1 MLHTHQT
8 LYHGFR
14 ASTHWGAISSD
25 KKSKYLLAEIIKIG
39 YTPHLL
45 EWWKT
50 IAYVCIDNLQFFFI
64 DFGSIGTLNLLL
76 WIKIFHYNFLM

>member
-1 MLHTHQT
+1 MFYTHQT

-14 ASTHWGAISSD
+14 QSNHWESISSN

-45 EWWKT
+45 KWGKT
-50 IAYVCIDNLQFFFI
+50 IAYVCIDNLHFFYI
-64 DFGSIGTLNLLL
+64 FGFYRDSRTAIMNKDILL
-76 WIKIFHYNFLM
+76 